1 MLKIFMATS
10 IIINLI
16 IIFIVVGILV
26 SATVNYIKNL
36 IHDIRFERLISGK
49 NDTMKGDER

>member
-1 MLKIFMATS
+1 MLKIFMATT
-10 IIINLI
+10 IVINLI

-26 SATVNYIKNL
+26 AATINYVKNL

-49 NDTMKGDER
+49 KGERR